1 VFAGQ
6 QAGEQRE
13 KRFPPRKNN
22 RKGMFGKSLII
33 NEKELESVA
42 SAARIAAAPPFA
54 EIEFI
59 EKLKAGDADAFDTLV
74 NRYTAEI
81 YALLWR
87 LTGDPDEASDLA
99 QDTFLRALKA
109 IRGFRGDS
117 SLKTWL
123 FRIAVNESRNRFR
136 WWKRRHR
143 HQTVSLDQPI
153 GESENSI
160 HETISCSGASPEE
173 DALRRERERLLEKA
187 LLGLPD
193 VYREAVVLFDIE
205 GFTYEQISQTLEVS
219 LGTV

>member
-1 VFAGQ
+1 
-6 QAGEQRE
+6 
-13 KRFPPRKNN
+13 
-22 RKGMFGKSLII
+22 MFGKSLII

-42 SAARIAAAPPFA
+42 SATRIATAPPLA

-59 EKLKAGDADAFDTLV
+59 EKLKAGDAEAFDSLV

-136 WWKRRHR
+136 WWKRRR
-143 HQTVSLDQPI
+143 RYQTVSLDQPV
-153 GESENSI
+153 GESENAI
-160 HETISCSGASPEE
+160 HETISCSAASPEE

-219 LGTV
+219 LGTVKSRIARGREELRKKLKDF

>member
-1 VFAGQ
+1 
-6 QAGEQRE
+6 
-13 KRFPPRKNN
+13 
-22 RKGMFGKSLII
+22 MFGKSLII

-42 SAARIAAAPPFA
+42 SATRIATAPPLA

-59 EKLKAGDADAFDTLV
+59 EKLKAGDAEAFDSLV

-136 WWKRRHR
+136 WWKRRR
-143 HQTVSLDQPI
+143 RYQTVSLDQPV
-153 GESENSI
+153 GESENAI
-160 HETISCSGASPEE
+160 HETISCSAASPEE
-173 DALRRERERLLEKA
+173 DALRLERERLLEKA

-219 LGTV
+219 LGTVKSRIARGREELRKKLKDF